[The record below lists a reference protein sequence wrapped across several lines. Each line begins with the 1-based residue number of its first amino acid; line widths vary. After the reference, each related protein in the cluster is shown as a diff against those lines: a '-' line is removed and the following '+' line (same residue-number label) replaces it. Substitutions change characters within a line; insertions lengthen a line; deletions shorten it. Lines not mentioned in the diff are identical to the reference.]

1 MNFDITRLNNNIDKS
16 VPIDITYSFNSEE
29 LKGTDLLKLD
39 NVKINGEL
47 FKNSLGNIELDCSV
61 EGVMQLPCAIT
72 LSPVDYPFSLNI
84 SDEVE
89 TLFNEI
95 GENQTNFQNTIDIFP
110 IIWENILMEIPTRVV
125 SDDAKDVNMSGDGW
139 SFTTEEKINSPLSE
153 LMDMIDDSE
162 VK

>member
-1 MNFDITRLNNNIDKS
+1 MKFDIVRLNNNIVS
-16 VPIDITYSFNSEE
+16 SIPIDITYSFNPNE
-29 LKGTDLLKLD
+29 LEGTDLIKLD
-39 NVKINGEL
+39 IKVEGEL
-47 FKNSLGNIELDCSV
+47 FKNSLGNIEIDSTV
-61 EGVMQLPCAIT
+61 SGVMVIPCAIS
-72 LSPVDYPFSLNI
+72 LKPVNYPFSLNI
-84 SDEVE
+84 SGDVT
-89 TLFNEI
+89 TLFEINE
-95 GENQTNFQNTIDIFP
+95 TNFQNTIDIFP

>member
-16 VPIDITYSFNSEE
+16 IPIDITYSFNSEE

-39 NVKINGEL
+39 NIKINGEL

-61 EGVMQLPCAIT
+61 EGVMQLPCAVT
-72 LSPVDYPFSLNI
+72 LKPVDYPFSLNI

-95 GENQTNFQNTIDIFP
+95 GENQTNFQN
-110 IIWENILMEIPTRVV
+110 
-125 SDDAKDVNMSGDGW
+125 G
-139 SFTTEEKINSPLSE
+139 KIY
-153 LMDMIDDSE
+153 
-162 VK
+162 

>member
-1 MNFDITRLNNNIDKS
+1 MKFDIIRLNNNIERS
-16 VPIDITYSFNSEE
+16 IPIDITYSFSPDE

-39 NVKINGEL
+39 NVKISGEL
-47 FKNSLGNIELDCSV
+47 FKNSLGNIELGCTV
-61 EGVMQLPCAIT
+61 EGVMQLPCAVT
-72 LSPVDYPFSLNI
+72 LKPVDVKFSCDI
-84 SDEVE
+84 SGEVE
-89 TLFNEI
+89 TLLDEI

-125 SDDAKDVNMSGDGW
+125 SEEAKDINLSGDGW